1 MRQEKTGGQKAK
13 MGKAE
18 ADQPVLWSAQP
29 PLGEFN
35 RQLTNGR
42 KGINLKKIRTRYKSD
57 MQRKR
62 DPALEAHR

>member
-35 RQLTNGR
+35 RQSTNGK
-42 KGINLKKIRTRYKSD
+42 KGINLKEIRTRHKVGYAKKA
-57 MQRKR
+57 RPR
-62 DPALEAHR
+62 T